1 MSESNNQETEP
12 WLSATFKGIA
22 YYAFCLVLALFAGTI
37 LLTCCTHYH
46 CYHKRFDPPQMVL
59 CVDTT
64 CAKVDSVALIALRD
78 SVNVLCQRQ
87 QDWYANYLSDL
98 RQESNNNI
106 NKYNGW
112 LSFWVALITILLTLV
127 PLYVNYKTERQY
139 KQKIDS
145 ALSKLRNDYE
155 EELRASQQEVD
166 KLKKEM
172 DGLNSYFCQLHVQ
185 QSAIG
190 IGSVHAQKIFADT
203 SRRNCYWHSFLK
215 DFNLNLRNF
224 IDDYKHCHE
233 SNRYLEDDLKPLR
246 EVLLNCYYVLNLWSS
261 SLKGKSQSKAIVT
274 ILGNIADLLS
284 YTEPV
289 PPEGW
294 LVYYRNYAERSYSVI
309 EKVMD
314 YIKEKI

>member
-1 MSESNNQETEP
+1 MSESNNPDTDP
-12 WLSATFKGIA
+12 WLFATYRCIA
-22 YYAFCLVLALFAGTI
+22 YFAFFLVLVLFAGTI
-37 LLTCCTHYH
+37 LLTCCTHVN
-46 CYHKRFDPPQMVL
+46 CYHKRFDPPQMEL

-64 CAKVDSVALIALRD
+64 CAKIDSVSLIALRD
-78 SVNVLCQRQ
+78 SVNLLCQRQ

-112 LSFWVALITILLTLV
+112 LSFWVVLITILLTLV
-127 PLYVNYKTERQY
+127 PLYVNYKAERQY
-139 KQKIDS
+139 KRKIDN
-145 ALSKLRNDYE
+145 ALSELRKDYE
-155 EELRASQQEVD
+155 EELKSRQQEVD
-166 KLKKEM
+166 KLKK
-172 DGLNSYFCQLHVQ
+172 DIDALNSHFRQLHVQ

-203 SRRNCYWHSFLK
+203 SRRDCYWHSFLN
-215 DFNLNLRNF
+215 DFQLNLRDFVN
-224 IDDYKHCHE
+224 DYKECHKD
-233 SNRYLEDDLKPLR
+233 NRYLECDLKPLR

-274 ILGNIADLLS
+274 LLGDIADLLA

-294 LVYYRNYAERSYSVI
+294 LVYYRNYADRSYSDI
-309 EKVMD
+309 EKVIE